1 VKEDK
6 VIGII
11 LVVFSGLMY
20 YKTLEFPPAMFGT
33 LGAGVFPQILFTL
46 LGLAGA
52 ALIITAFLRERKK
65 GDGEKAGK
73 ERPAG
78 TPVWNTFKESLHY
91 HSHVIASFFL
101 FFCYIVLM
109 SYFGYTI
116 ATLIFMDDHRRLSR
130 YDLRHL
136 FCLPQVPQ
144 GLLTGRESI
153 LGSMVDTSLRQT
165 IIVKA

>member
-1 VKEDK
+1 VKQDK

-20 YKTLEFPPAMFGT
+20 YKTLEFPPAMFGA

-52 ALIITAFLRERKK
+52 ALAITGFIRDRKRN
-65 GDGEKAGK
+65 DGEKPEKGK
-73 ERPAG
+73 PRE
-78 TPVWNTFKESLHY
+78 TQFWNTIKESLHY
-91 HSHVIASFFL
+91 HSHVIISFFC

-116 ATLIFMDDHRRLSR
+116 ATLIFMPILMW
-130 YDLRHL
+130 
-136 FCLPQVPQ
+136 
-144 GLLTGRESI
+144 I
-153 LGSMVDTSLRQT
+153 LGPRNRRAIPIT
-165 IIVKA
+165 IIVSLGMTFVMYFAFVEFLKVFLPEGSLF

>member
-116 ATLIFMDDHRRLSR
+116 ATLIFMPILMW
-130 YDLRHL
+130 
-136 FCLPQVPQ
+136 
-144 GLLTGRESI
+144 I
-153 LGSMVDTSLRQT
+153 LGPRNRRAVTMTIAVSLGMT
-165 IIVKA
+165 FVIYFAFLKFLKVFLPEGSLF